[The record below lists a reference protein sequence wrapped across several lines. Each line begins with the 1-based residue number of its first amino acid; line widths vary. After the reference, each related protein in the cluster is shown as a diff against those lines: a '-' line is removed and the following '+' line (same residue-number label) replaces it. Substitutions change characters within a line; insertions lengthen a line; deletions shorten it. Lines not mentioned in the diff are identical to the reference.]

1 MATTSKNGAL
11 EGLRGLASLSVAIG
25 HFTFAFFGYLGTLW
39 RPVEGAQP
47 TYLFERIVQ
56 VPPLTLLYSA
66 DAAVSVFFVMSGYVL
81 TLRFHR
87 TGAVEELQAAAAKRY
102 VRLVLPTF
110 AAIMFGWALWRSGAI
125 LTSQAVQ
132 IGAAGW
138 VPAWYQEHFSFWEA
152 LVSGAITAP
161 LYGRAQLNPPIWS
174 IQVELIGSIL
184 LFAMLALFG
193 NGRPVLLLGWFLFF
207 SNVLGYST
215 PNGLYYL
222 SFLAGALL
230 HPALGWLEARQRV
243 SQLLFVLGL
252 VCVAYSESPA
262 FAVFRLV
269 SLPNLQ
275 PLGPDFGTL
284 PRMVWHTLGSVLL
297 VAGMLGSHAIS
308 RVLAAR
314 PLLFLGRISFS
325 MYLIHMPLVMS
336 LGLWVTRQMQKSGL
350 SYPEAV
356 GVAFVVYIAC
366 VLLLASL
373 FERWVDAPSIRLARL
388 VEGRVKRD
396 RPSVSPAVQGAT
408 AD

>member
-1 MATTSKNGAL
+1 M
-11 EGLRGLASLSVAIG
+11 
-25 HFTFAFFGYLGTLW
+25 
-39 RPVEGAQP
+39 
-47 TYLFERIVQ
+47 
-56 VPPLTLLYSA
+56 
-66 DAAVSVFFVMSGYVL
+66 
-81 TLRFHR
+81 
-87 TGAVEELQAAAAKRY
+87 
-102 VRLVLPTF
+102 
-110 AAIMFGWALWRSGAI
+110 
-125 LTSQAVQ
+125 
-132 IGAAGW
+132 
-138 VPAWYQEHFSFWEA
+138 
-152 LVSGAITAP
+152 
-161 LYGRAQLNPPIWS
+161 
-174 IQVELIGSIL
+174 
-184 LFAMLALFG
+184 
-193 NGRPVLLLGWFLFF
+193 LLLGWFLFF

-230 HPALGWLEARQRV
+230 HPAVGWLEARQRV
-243 SQLLFVLGL
+243 SQMLFVLGL

-269 SLPNLQ
+269 PLPNLQ

-373 FERWVDAPSIRLARL
+373 FECWVDAPSIRLARL
-388 VEGRVKRD
+388 VERRVKRD